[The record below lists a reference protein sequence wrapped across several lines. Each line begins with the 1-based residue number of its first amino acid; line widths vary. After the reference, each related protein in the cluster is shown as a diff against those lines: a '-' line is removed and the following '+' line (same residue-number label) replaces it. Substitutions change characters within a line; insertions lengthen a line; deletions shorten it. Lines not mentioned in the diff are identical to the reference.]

1 MKKHIGKLKESGT
14 TVVVVFMK
22 LPDEPENCLVVDADS
37 LSDQMRTELLNVI
50 NSEEGQN
57 SRSIH
62 DLLYRRMFRGGT
74 SILEELHQTRSIM
87 KRRTDEVIMM
97 PDNYNQIPLNELN
110 DAMSRVES
118 KTDHMSDEQLQERKN
133 TYKQRIEERETS
145 EREQIGKNLIMEAD
159 DLDAQAQMMVSTAKQ
174 KREQAKDYLPQ
185 PKQQPKTNTK
195 STPNKRQS
203 KKDIADEYTG
213 NKEVGSNETQNKNTH
228 TKATSNTSDQ

>member
-1 MKKHIGKLKESGT
+1 MKKHIGKLKQSGT

-22 LPDEPENCLVVDADS
+22 LPEEPENCLVVDADS

-87 KRRTDEVIMM
+87 KRRTDEVIMT

-118 KTDHMSDEQLQERKN
+118 KTDHMSDEELQENKN
-133 TYKQRIEERETS
+133 THKQRIEDRETS
-145 EREQIGKNLIMEAD
+145 EREQIGKNLMMEAD
-159 DLDAQAQMMVSTAKQ
+159 DLDAQAQMMISTAKQ
-174 KREQAKDYLPQ
+174 KREQAKDYLPA
-185 PKQQPKTNTK
+185 PKPTAKQKPGPKPKKKDVDIASEYTNTNNKGVETNGK
-195 STPNKRQS
+195 SNS
-203 KKDIADEYTG
+203 AD
-213 NKEVGSNETQNKNTH
+213 Q
-228 TKATSNTSDQ
+228 